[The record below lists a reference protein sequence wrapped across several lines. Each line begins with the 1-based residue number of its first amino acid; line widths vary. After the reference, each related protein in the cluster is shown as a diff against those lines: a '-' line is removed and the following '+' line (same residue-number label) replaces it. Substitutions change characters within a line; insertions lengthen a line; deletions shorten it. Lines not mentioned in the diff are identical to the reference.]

1 MRDTRLV
8 TDLRDFIVSLPKAEL
23 HLHIEGTLEPEMLFD
38 LAQRNGIVLPYAN
51 VDEVRAAYNFADLQA
66 FLDLYYAGAAVL
78 VSEEDFFDLTWAYL
92 ERAKADGVVHVE
104 IFFDPQTHTER
115 GIEFACVLNGISR
128 ALKLGE
134 LYLGIT
140 HRLIMCFLR
149 HLSEESALETLDQA
163 RPYLQ
168 FIDGVGLD
176 SGERGNPPAKFARAF
191 QAARE
196 LGLRAVAHAGEEGP
210 AGNIC
215 DALEL
220 LGVERIDHGVN
231 AVDDAELVEYLATH
245 RIPLTMCPLS
255 NQRLQVT
262 PDLSKHPLKRLMDDG
277 VLVTVNSD
285 DPAYFGGYV
294 ADNYVAIAEALNLSE
309 AEIVQLAENSLLAS
323 WR

>member
-1 MRDTRLV
+1 MGDTRRV
-8 TDLRDFIVSLPKAEL
+8 TTLREYVVSLPKAEL
-23 HLHIEGTLEPEMLFD
+23 HVHIEGTLEPEMMFS
-38 LAQRNGIVLPYAN
+38 LAQRNGIEIPFSNAE
-51 VDEVRAAYNFADLQA
+51 EVRAAYDFADLQA

-78 VSEEDFFDLTWAYL
+78 ITDEDFFDLTWAYL

-104 IFFDPQTHTER
+104 IFFDPQAHTGR
-115 GIEFACVLNGISR
+115 GVEFGIVLNGITR

-134 LYLGIT
+134 LELGIT

-149 HLSEESALETLDQA
+149 HLSEDDALTALQEA
-163 RPYLQ
+163 KPYLQ

-176 SGERGNPPAKFARAF
+176 SGEQGNPPAKFERAF
-191 QAARE
+191 HAAHE

-210 AGNIC
+210 AGNVT

-220 LGVERIDHGVN
+220 LMVERIDHGVN
-231 AVDDAELVEYLATH
+231 AIDDVALVERLATH

-262 PDLSKHPLKRLMDDG
+262 PDLREHPLKRLMEAG

-294 ADNYVAIAEALNLSE
+294 ADNYVAIAEALGLSE
-309 AEIVQLAENSLLAS
+309 EEIAQLAENSLLAS

>member
-1 MRDTRLV
+1 MRDNRLV

-51 VDEVRAAYNFADLQA
+51 VDEVRAAYDFADLQA

-115 GIEFACVLNGISR
+115 GIEFASVLNGISR

-149 HLSEESALETLDQA
+149 HLSEESALETLEQA

-191 QAARE
+191 EAARE

-231 AVDDAELVEYLATH
+231 AVDDAALVEYLATH

-262 PDLSKHPLKRLMDDG
+262 PDLSKHPLKMLMDKG